1 MTRMRSASAL
11 VLALCALLGACGQ
24 KGALY
29 LPDEQQEA
37 VEQRETSDTPQRED
51 AGR

>member
-1 MTRMRSASAL
+1 MTRARRAAAL
-11 VLALCALLGACGQ
+11 ALALCALVGACGQ

-29 LPDEQQEA
+29 LPDEQEA